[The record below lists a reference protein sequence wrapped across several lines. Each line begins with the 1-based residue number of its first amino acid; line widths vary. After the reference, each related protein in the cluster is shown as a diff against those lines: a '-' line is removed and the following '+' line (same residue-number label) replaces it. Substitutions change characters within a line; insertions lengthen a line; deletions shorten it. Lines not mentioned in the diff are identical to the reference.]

1 MFTFGKND
9 FKYLIGC
16 KDNKEIRPLCML
28 FLEMS
33 IYKWY
38 SDETKCMY
46 FMTKVKKNII
56 GNLYAIQIPKSWTKI

>member
-33 IYKWY
+33 IYK
-38 SDETKCMY
+38 
-46 FMTKVKKNII
+46 
-56 GNLYAIQIPKSWTKI
+56 